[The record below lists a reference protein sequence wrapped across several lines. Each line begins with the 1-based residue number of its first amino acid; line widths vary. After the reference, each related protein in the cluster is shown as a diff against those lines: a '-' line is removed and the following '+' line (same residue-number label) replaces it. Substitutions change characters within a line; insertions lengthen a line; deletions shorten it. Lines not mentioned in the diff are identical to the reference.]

1 MLKHDYESTFIIR
14 PDLDEAEHTRVKE
27 RLEAVIT
34 DGGGEVLLF
43 DDWGRRKLAYTIKK
57 HQVGHY
63 LHWNYVAATD
73 VPAELERIVRIEE
86 PIIRF
91 LTVKIA
97 EMVDVEERRVI
108 AAERK
113 RKRDAALAAE
123 AARAAEQ
130 GERAAREQ
138 NAIEGGDDSAGA
150 PVGESDAPSSEPSA

>member
-108 AAERK
+108 AEERK

-123 AARAAEQ
+123 AARAAEH
-130 GERAAREQ
+130 GERAAREEH
-138 NAIEGGDDSAGA
+138 ARAGGDQPAVEPAGA
-150 PVGESDAPSSEPSA
+150 SDAPPSEPSA